1 MAIDKNPT
9 EELRQNQDQIDQRNA
24 ALIRETQL
32 TRDLMD
38 ARRAAAQA
46 ARSGVMTR
54 QEADALA
61 DANDALELHNAALIQ
76 QRAHIADLVEAQGK
90 LRDAYKQG
98 ELALGE
104 LAQGFLKTNTSIG
117 GFLDKIQSAAGTKG
131 GLTQFA
137 KGLGSFNNHLRIL
150 EAVGKK
156 AIDMF
161 AEFGIQQDKL
171 LAEFRASTG
180 AGDEFNE
187 VIRDVGLANLQ
198 AGIGLKESVA
208 AVTELKN
215 TFTDFTYASKE
226 QQITLAANS
235 TLLNKIGMSFGTQA
249 KVMQTATQ
257 AMGMSADES
266 QVLLRDLA
274 STAKSLGVDV
284 DSLGADFAAN
294 QDFIVRFGES
304 GQEVFE
310 EMAVAAKALGTDL
323 GTLIEVTDKFK
334 TFDSAAQSVGRLNA
348 ILGGPFLNSIDMLN
362 ASYEDPIEGIK
373 MLRDGFDQ
381 AGVSVEDLSGAEL
394 EAFASAL
401 GLSVTKTKE
410 LLGQSNEELE
420 IQRMNQEELAETAQK
435 AQSAMEQ
442 LTNAFNQLLA
452 DGKPLIDNV
461 IVPMFEA
468 IGTLAGWL
476 GSAEGALQKFM
487 RVGIAAAG
495 VAALIAA
502 PFTGGASIATWAGL
516 AASLGVGAGIGALSL
531 AAGSGTTAQ
540 SSAVPGFADG
550 GVVQGTSM
558 AMVGERGPEMVEMP
572 VGTRVTTAP
581 KTEQLTNAIT
591 KLINKLDNNG
601 NGSQNIAVYI
611 GQEKVDDIVVKAMN
625 SRSGKKA
632 FGAFSNG

>member
-1 MAIDKNPT
+1 MAIDNNLT
-9 EELRQNQDQIDQRNA
+9 EELKQKQQEIALANALLETQI
-24 ALIRETQL
+24 QL
-32 TRDLMD
+32 TRDLID
-38 ARRAAAQA
+38 ARKEAADKALSLDPGDVQA
-46 ARSGVMTR
+46 AK
-54 QEADALA
+54 A
-61 DANDALELHNAALIQ
+61 ANIALERHNELVRQ
-76 QRAHIADLVEAQGK
+76 QRVDIAKLVEAQEE

-98 ELALGE
+98 ELALGQ

-137 KGLGSFNNHLRIL
+137 KGIGSFNNHLRIL
-150 EAVGKK
+150 GAVGKK

-161 AEFGIQQDKL
+161 AEFGIQQDEM
-171 LAEFRASTG
+171 LAKFRAQTG

-187 VIRDVGLANLQ
+187 VIRDVALSNLQ
-198 AGIGLKESVA
+198 AGVTLQESADSVA
-208 AVTELKN
+208 RLKN
-215 TFTDFTYASKE
+215 EYTDFTYASE
-226 QQITLAANS
+226 DQQKTLAANT
-235 TLLNKIGMSFGTQA
+235 TLLNKIGMSFNTQA
-249 KVMQTATQ
+249 KIMQTATQ

-274 STAKSLGVDV
+274 STAKSLGVDIET
-284 DSLGADFAAN
+284 LGAQFEAN
-294 QDFIVRFGES
+294 KDFIVRFGED

-310 EMAVAAKALGTDL
+310 ELSVAAKALGADL
-323 GTLIEVTDKFK
+323 GTLIEVTEKFK

-401 GLSVTKTKE
+401 GLSVSKTKE
-410 LLGQSNEELE
+410 LLGKSNEDLE

-442 LTNAFNQLLA
+442 LTNAFRQLLA
-452 DGKPLIDNV
+452 DGKPIID
-461 IVPMFEA
+461 MFVTM
-468 IGTLAGWL
+468 IGWVGDFAGWI

-502 PFTGGASIATWAGL
+502 PFTGGASLLTWGGL
-516 AASLGVGAGIGALSL
+516 AASLGVGAGVGGLAL

-540 SSAVPGFADG
+540 SSAVGRFADG

-591 KLINKLDNNG
+591 KLISKLDNTEG
-601 NGSQNIAVYI
+601 GSQKIAVYI
-611 GQEKVDDIVVKAMN
+611 GQEKVDEIVVKAIN
-625 SRSGKKA
+625 STAGRN
-632 FGAFSNG
+632 AFSPFTNG

>member
-1 MAIDKNPT
+1 
-9 EELRQNQDQIDQRNA
+9 
-24 ALIRETQL
+24 
-32 TRDLMD
+32 MD
-38 ARRAAAQA
+38 ARKAAASAARRPGATAAELRAA
-46 ARSGVMTR
+46 R
-54 QEADALA
+54 
-61 DANDALELHNAALIQ
+61 DANIALERHNELVRQ
-76 QRAHIADLVEAQGK
+76 QRVDIADLVEAQGK

-98 ELALGE
+98 ETAQAQM
-104 LAQGFLKTNTSIG
+104 AQGFLKTNTSIG
-117 GFLDKIQSAAGTKG
+117 GFLDKIQGAAKTKG

-137 KGLGSFNNHLRIL
+137 KGLISISGGFQIL
-150 EAVGKK
+150 GDVGKK

-161 AEFGIQQDKL
+161 ADFGIQQDEQ
-171 LAEFRASTG
+171 LAKFRASTG

-187 VIRDVGLANLQ
+187 VIRDVALSNLQ
-198 AGIGLKESVA
+198 AGIGLKESA
-208 AVTELKN
+208 EAVTELKN
-215 TFTDFTYASKE
+215 TFTDFTYASEE
-226 QQITLAANS
+226 QQKTLAANS
-235 TLLNKIGMSFGTQA
+235 TLLNKVGMSFGTQA

-274 STAKSLGVDV
+274 STAKSLGTDV
-284 DSLGADFAAN
+284 DTLGAEFAAN

-323 GTLIEVTDKFK
+323 GTLIEVTEKFK
-334 TFDSAAQSVGRLNA
+334 TFDGAARSVGRLNA

-410 LLGQSNEELE
+410 LLGKSNEDLE
-420 IQRMNQEELAETAQK
+420 IHRMNQEELAETALK
-435 AQSAMEQ
+435 AQSVMEQ
-442 LTNAFNQLLA
+442 LSNAFNQLLA
-452 DGKPLIDNV
+452 DGKPVIDGL

-468 IGTLAGWL
+468 FSTLAGWL
-476 GSAEGALQKFM
+476 GAAEGAMGKFM

-495 VAALIAA
+495 VAALILA
-502 PFTGGASIATWAGL
+502 PFTLGTSLTVFGAAAAALGFGVLGGGLAGL
-516 AASLGVGAGIGALSL
+516 VGKDT
-531 AAGSGTTAQ
+531 SGTTAQ
-540 SSAVPGFADG
+540 SSAVGKFADG
-550 GVVQGTSM
+550 GVVQGSSM

-581 KTEQLTNAIT
+581 KTEQLTSAIT
-591 KLINKLDNNG
+591 KLISKLDNAG
-601 NGSQNIAVYI
+601 GGENIQLAVYI
-611 GQEKVDDIVVKAMN
+611 GKEKVDEIVVNAIN
-625 SRSGKKA
+625 SRAGRA
-632 FGAFSNG
+632 AFSPFSNA

>member
-1 MAIDKNPT
+1 
-9 EELRQNQDQIDQRNA
+9 
-24 ALIRETQL
+24 
-32 TRDLMD
+32 
-38 ARRAAAQA
+38 
-46 ARSGVMTR
+46 
-54 QEADALA
+54 
-61 DANDALELHNAALIQ
+61 
-76 QRAHIADLVEAQGK
+76 
-90 LRDAYKQG
+90 
-98 ELALGE
+98 
-104 LAQGFLKTNTSIG
+104 
-117 GFLDKIQSAAGTKG
+117 
-131 GLTQFA
+131 
-137 KGLGSFNNHLRIL
+137 L

-323 GTLIEVTDKFK
+323 GTLIEVTEKFK

-348 ILGGPFLNSIDMLN
+348 ILGGPFLNSMDMLN

-373 MLRDGFDQ
+373 MLREAFEQ
-381 AGVSVEDLSGAEL
+381 AGVSAEDLSGAEL
-394 EAFASAL
+394 EAYASAL
-401 GLSVTKTKE
+401 GLSAAKTKE
-410 LLGQSNEELE
+410 LLGKSNEDLE

-516 AASLGVGAGIGALSL
+516 SASLGVGAGIGALSL

-601 NGSQNIAVYI
+601 NGAQNIAVYI

-625 SRSGKKA
+625 STSGKKA

>member
-1 MAIDKNPT
+1 MATLDELKLRLEEEKRLLEVEEERNSSLAKKIDLLK
-9 EELRQNQDQIDQRNA
+9 EE
-24 ALIRETQL
+24 
-32 TRDLMD
+32 
-38 ARRAAAQA
+38 RAAATTA
-46 ARSGVMTR
+46 AEKKTATENLVKLREE
-54 QEADALA
+54 QEQVTAAIKKQT
-61 DANDALELHNAALIQ
+61 AAL
-76 QRAHIADLVEAQGK
+76 DAQNKAYDENQKVSGK
-90 LRDAYKQG
+90 TKDSLEK
-98 ELALGE
+98 LT
-104 LAQGFLKTNTSIG
+104 QGFLSLETSLGRMAKGMSQGDISLTKFAKSG
-117 GFLDKIQSAAGTKG
+117 LVGKYAMGQLTAAG
-131 GLTQFA
+131 A
-137 KGLGSFNNHLRIL
+137 
-150 EAVGKK
+150 K

-161 AEFGIQQDKL
+161 GKFGIQQDEL
-171 LAEFRASTG
+171 LAQFRASTG

-235 TLLNKIGMSFGTQA
+235 TLLNKIGMSFSTQA

-323 GTLIEVTDKFK
+323 GTLIEVTEKFK

-410 LLGQSNEELE
+410 LLGKSNEELE

-452 DGKPLIDNV
+452 DGKPLIDNI
-461 IVPMFEA
+461 IVPMIEM

-516 AASLGVGAGIGALSL
+516 AASLGVGAAGGL
-531 AAGSGTTAQ
+531 AAVALGSGTTAQ
-540 SSAVPGFADG
+540 SSAMPGFADG

-601 NGSQNIAVYI
+601 NGAQNIAVYI

-625 SRSGKKA
+625 STSGKKA

>member
-1 MAIDKNPT
+1 M
-9 EELRQNQDQIDQRNA
+9 
-24 ALIRETQL
+24 
-32 TRDLMD
+32 
-38 ARRAAAQA
+38 
-46 ARSGVMTR
+46 
-54 QEADALA
+54 
-61 DANDALELHNAALIQ
+61 
-76 QRAHIADLVEAQGK
+76 
-90 LRDAYKQG
+90 
-98 ELALGE
+98 
-104 LAQGFLKTNTSIG
+104 
-117 GFLDKIQSAAGTKG
+117 
-131 GLTQFA
+131 
-137 KGLGSFNNHLRIL
+137 
-150 EAVGKK
+150 
-156 AIDMF
+156 
-161 AEFGIQQDKL
+161 KL
-171 LAEFRASTG
+171 LAQFRASTG

-235 TLLNKIGMSFGTQA
+235 TLLNKIGMSFSTQA

-323 GTLIEVTDKFK
+323 GTLIEVTEKFK

-468 IGTLAGWL
+468 IGTLAKFL
-476 GSAEGALQKFM
+476 GDADS
-487 RVGIAAAG
+487 GIAKFVRTGLAIAG
-495 VAALIAA
+495 VAALFMKLAPLAAIIAA
-502 PFTGGASIATWAGL
+502 PFTGGASL
-516 AASLGVGAGIGALSL
+516 ALLAGIGAIGGGIAL

-601 NGSQNIAVYI
+601 NGAQNIAVYI

-625 SRSGKKA
+625 STSGKKA

>member
-1 MAIDKNPT
+1 MATLDELKLRLEEEKRLLEAEEERNFSLTKKIDLLKEERSEMGKTST
-9 EELRQNQDQIDQRNA
+9 EYKTATEDLAKLREEQEQVTAAIKKQTA
-24 ALIRETQL
+24 ALDAQNKAYDENAKVAAATKTQL
-32 TRDLMD
+32 
-38 ARRAAAQA
+38 
-46 ARSGVMTR
+46 
-54 QEADALA
+54 E
-61 DANDALELHNAALIQ
+61 
-76 QRAHIADLVEAQGK
+76 
-90 LRDAYKQG
+90 
-98 ELALGE
+98 
-104 LAQGFLKTNTSIG
+104 
-117 GFLDKIQSAAGTKG
+117 
-131 GLTQFA
+131 GLTQGFFSLETSLGKMAKGWSQGDLSLTKFA
-137 KGLGSFNNHLRIL
+137 KSGL
-150 EAVGKK
+150 VGKYAMGQLAAAGAK

-161 AEFGIQQDKL
+161 GKFGIQQDEL
-171 LAEFRASTG
+171 LAQFRASTG

-235 TLLNKIGMSFGTQA
+235 TLLNKIGMSFSTQA

-323 GTLIEVTDKFK
+323 GTLIEVTEKFK

-410 LLGQSNEELE
+410 LLGKSNEELE

-452 DGKPLIDNV
+452 DGKPLIDNI
-461 IVPMFEA
+461 IVPMIEM

-540 SSAVPGFADG
+540 SSAMPGFADG

-601 NGSQNIAVYI
+601 NGAQNIAVYI

-625 SRSGKKA
+625 STSGKKA

>member
-1 MAIDKNPT
+1 MADINVL
-9 EELRQNQDQIDQRNA
+9 EREIELRKQ
-24 ALIRETQL
+24 
-32 TRDLMD
+32 
-38 ARRAAAQA
+38 
-46 ARSGVMTR
+46 
-54 QEADALA
+54 
-61 DANDALELHNAALIQ
+61 ALELQERNHRATQDSIDLKVQEVAALKARAEPFAAAEAQLAAARVAREAETDAIKATTAALARYTDELKKATEQ
-76 QRAHIADLVEAQGK
+76 QRAAD
-90 LRDAYKQG
+90 G
-98 ELALGE
+98 ELDKLFSSFTRTE
-104 LAQGFLKTNTSIG
+104 TN
-117 GFLDKIQSAAGTKG
+117 LG
-131 GLTQFA
+131 GLIGRMSEGAFGFGNLA
-137 KGLGSFNNHLRIL
+137 KSLVNPVKNL
-150 EAVGKK
+150 ERLKDVGVK

-161 AEFGIQQDKL
+161 AEFGIQQDEL
-171 LAEFRASTG
+171 LAQFRASTG

>member
-1 MAIDKNPT
+1 M
-9 EELRQNQDQIDQRNA
+9 
-24 ALIRETQL
+24 
-32 TRDLMD
+32 
-38 ARRAAAQA
+38 
-46 ARSGVMTR
+46 
-54 QEADALA
+54 
-61 DANDALELHNAALIQ
+61 
-76 QRAHIADLVEAQGK
+76 
-90 LRDAYKQG
+90 
-98 ELALGE
+98 
-104 LAQGFLKTNTSIG
+104 
-117 GFLDKIQSAAGTKG
+117 
-131 GLTQFA
+131 
-137 KGLGSFNNHLRIL
+137 
-150 EAVGKK
+150 
-156 AIDMF
+156 
-161 AEFGIQQDKL
+161 
-171 LAEFRASTG
+171 
-180 AGDEFNE
+180 
-187 VIRDVGLANLQ
+187 
-198 AGIGLKESVA
+198 
-208 AVTELKN
+208 
-215 TFTDFTYASKE
+215 
-226 QQITLAANS
+226 AANS

-625 SRSGKKA
+625 STSGKKA

>member
-1 MAIDKNPT
+1 MAIDIPT
-9 EELRQNQDQIDQRNA
+9 SELAERAELLENLNNAIERQRQETRSLTA
-24 ALIRETQL
+24 ALAEAK
-32 TRDLMD
+32 TRADPAD
-38 ARRAAAQA
+38 RAEAIRRA
-46 ARSGVMTR
+46 T
-54 QEADALA
+54 EALDEH
-61 DANDALELHNAALIQ
+61 NSALEE
-76 QRAHIADLVEAQGK
+76 QRKNLQK
-90 LRDAYKQG
+90 LRDEHKALEDAYTQG
-98 ELALGE
+98 ELALGQ

-117 GFLDKIQSAAGTKG
+117 GFLDKIQKAGGTKG

-137 KGLGSFNNHLRIL
+137 KGLLSVDNHLRIL
-150 EAVGKK
+150 GAVGKK

-161 AEFGIQQDKL
+161 AEFGIQQDEL
-171 LAEFRASTG
+171 LAQFRASTG

-226 QQITLAANS
+226 QQKTLAANS
-235 TLLNKIGMSFGTQA
+235 TLLNKIGMSFSTQA

-323 GTLIEVTDKFK
+323 GTLIEVTEKFK

-410 LLGQSNEELE
+410 LLGKSNEELE

-452 DGKPLIDNV
+452 DGKPLIDNI
-461 IVPMFEA
+461 IVPMIEM

-550 GVVQGTSM
+550 G
-558 AMVGERGPEMVEMP
+558 
-572 VGTRVTTAP
+572 
-581 KTEQLTNAIT
+581 
-591 KLINKLDNNG
+591 
-601 NGSQNIAVYI
+601 
-611 GQEKVDDIVVKAMN
+611 IVCIH
-625 SRSGKKA
+625 S
-632 FGAFSNG
+632 

>member
-1 MAIDKNPT
+1 MADDKNNPT
-9 EELRQNQDQIDQRNA
+9 EELKQKQQEIDDFNV
-24 ALIRETQL
+24 ALRTQVQL
-32 TRDLMD
+32 TRALVRARDLATAGTTAYDD
-38 ARRAAAQA
+38 A
-46 ARSGVMTR
+46 T
-54 QEADALA
+54 
-61 DANDALELHNAALIQ
+61 DALERHNAELEVQ
-76 QRAHIADLVEAQGK
+76 EGHLRKLRDAQGE

-98 ELALGE
+98 EIAQAQM
-104 LAQGFLKTNTSIG
+104 AQGFLKTNTSIG
-117 GFLDKIQSAAGTKG
+117 GFLDKIQGAAKTKG

-137 KGLGSFNNHLRIL
+137 KGLRSISGGFQIL
-150 EAVGKK
+150 GDVGKK

-161 AEFGIQQDKL
+161 VDFGIQQDEQ

-180 AGDEFNE
+180 AGSEFNE
-187 VIRDVGLANLQ
+187 VIRDVALSNLQ
-198 AGIGLKESVA
+198 AGIGLKESA
-208 AVTELKN
+208 EAVKELKN
-215 TFTDFTYASKE
+215 TFTDFTYASEE
-226 QQITLAANS
+226 QQKTLAANS
-235 TLLNKIGMSFGTQA
+235 TLLNKVGMSFGTQA

-274 STAKSLGVDV
+274 STAKSLGVDI
-284 DSLGADFAAN
+284 DTLGAEFAAN

-310 EMAVAAKALGTDL
+310 EMAVAAKALGTNL
-323 GTLIEVTDKFK
+323 GTLIEVTEKFK
-334 TFDSAAQSVGRLNA
+334 TFDGAARSVGRLNA

-410 LLGQSNEELE
+410 LLGQSNEDLE
-420 IQRMNQEELAETAQK
+420 IHRMNQEELAETAQK
-435 AQSAMEQ
+435 AQSVMEQ
-442 LTNAFNQLLA
+442 LSNAFNQLLA
-452 DGKPLIDNV
+452 DGKPIIDMFVTV
-461 IVPMFEA
+461 IGW
-468 IGTLAGWL
+468 IGDFASYI

-495 VAALIAA
+495 VVALFAA
-502 PFTGGASIATWAGL
+502 PLTGGASLLTWGGI
-516 AASLGVGAGIGALSL
+516 AASLGIGAGIGGLAL

-540 SSAVPGFADG
+540 SSAVGKFADG
-550 GVVQGTSM
+550 GVVQGSSM

-591 KLINKLDNNG
+591 KLISKLDNAG
-601 NGSQNIAVYI
+601 GGENIQLAVYI
-611 GQEKVDDIVVKAMN
+611 GKEKVDEIVVNAMN
-625 SRSGKKA
+625 SRAGRA
-632 FGAFSNG
+632 AFSPFSNA